1 VGRAREARLEIL
13 RDPELVL
20 RLIVASE
27 LESKRASKA
36 SRNAPKHG
44 SKKGSKAAPKTAA
57 QQQSRDPSL
66 TDYRRKRDFDR
77 SPEPRGARANDAGR
91 EFVVQ
96 KHSARRLHY
105 DLRLELDGV
114 LKSWAVT
121 RGPSLT
127 VGDKRLAVQTED
139 HPLDYLE
146 FEGNIP
152 KGEYGGGSVI
162 VWDRGRWTPLG
173 DPQRGLDKG
182 HLEFSLEDGRL
193 KGRWHLVRMR
203 KKPNEKS
210 VPWLLIKADD
220 EYARQ
225 PGERE
230 ITEEETTSVLSGRTN
245 KEVAAEGELRRDH
258 QGRAQVA
265 RVRGVVL
272 PDIAKTKS
280 ARKGLL
286 PIFLPPSLAAP
297 ADVPPSGPQW
307 VHEIKYDGYRI
318 QARIDGNNIKL
329 LTRNNLDWT
338 ARFNSIAAALKEL
351 RLGSALLDGEI
362 VVEDANGIPSLG
374 NLQAD
379 LKEGRQDRFRYHVF
393 DLLYCDGFDLTRAT
407 LLDRKE
413 VLEQIL
419 RQVPADFPI
428 RFSEHLEQ
436 DGRAMFEHAGRLGL
450 EGIVSKRKDLPY
462 RAGRG
467 DHWIK
472 SKAVAQQEFVILGYV
487 PSTAAGGSVGSLP
500 LGYYDSRGK
509 LLYAGRVGTG
519 WSVAQATALRKDL
532 DNIAGPK
539 PQFGN
544 PLPAGVEKVRWAE
557 PKLVCEVQY
566 RAWSHDGILLHPVFK
581 GLREDKPAEEVVLE
595 RTPQRTK
602 AGGNVGVQLTH
613 PERILWSVP
622 GVTKQGLADF
632 YTEIADWILPHVT
645 GRPLS
650 VLRCPSG
657 TDEKCFFA
665 KHPWAG
671 LNEEVAPRVNVGEG
685 KPMVAINDLMGL
697 ISLVQAGTVEIHP
710 WGSRVEHLDKPDRL
724 IFDLD
729 PGEDLPWSDVIASA
743 QVVREH
749 LAALKLQSFVK
760 TSGGKGL
767 HVVVPVE
774 PIVDW
779 TEAKSFA
786 FSVAKALAG
795 ARPDRFV
802 VTVAKRAR
810 QGRVYIDYLRNERG
824 STAVAAYSTRALPQA
839 SVSTPLAWDELSEA
853 LRSDHFTVGNLRNRL
868 GSLKQDPWH
877 GFFRLRQRIPAKL

>member
-1 VGRAREARLEIL
+1 MGRAREARLKIL
-13 RDPELVL
+13 RDSELVL
-20 RLIVASE
+20 RLIVA

-36 SRNAPKHG
+36 SRHASKRG
-44 SKKGSKAAPKTAA
+44 SQKGSETATKTAA
-57 QQQSRDPSL
+57 QQQARDPSL

-77 SPEPRGARANDAGR
+77 TPEPRGSNANDAGR

-127 VGDKRLAVQTED
+127 VGEKRLAVQTED

-162 VWDRGRWTPLG
+162 VWDRGRWTPIG

-182 HLEFSLEDGRL
+182 HLEFLLAGSRL
-193 KGRWHLVRMR
+193 RGRWHLVRMR

-220 EYARQ
+220 EFGRQ
-225 PGERE
+225 PGESE
-230 ITEEETTSVLSGRTN
+230 ITEEETTSTLSGRTN

-258 QGRAQVA
+258 HGRAQVA
-265 RVRGVVL
+265 RVRRIVL
-272 PDIAKTKS
+272 PDIAKTKG
-280 ARKGLL
+280 AKKGLL
-286 PIFLPPSLAAP
+286 PTFLPPSLAAL

-338 ARFNSIAAALKEL
+338 ARFNGIAAALKEL

-374 NLQAD
+374 YLQAD
-379 LKEGRQDRFRYHVF
+379 LKEGRQDRLRYHVF
-393 DLLYCDGFDLTRAT
+393 DLLYCDGFDLTRAS

-436 DGRAMFEHAGRLGL
+436 DGRTMFEHAGRLGL

-472 SKAVAQQEFVILGYV
+472 SKAIAQQEFVILGYI

-500 LGYYDSRGK
+500 LGYYDDRGK

-532 DNIAGPK
+532 DQIAGPK
-539 PQFGN
+539 PEFGS
-544 PLPAGVEKVRWAE
+544 PLPAGMEKVRWAE

-566 RAWSHDGILLHPVFK
+566 RAWSHDGILLHAVFK
-581 GLREDKPAEEVVLE
+581 GLREDKPAEEIVLE

-671 LNEEVAPRVNVGEG
+671 LNEEVAPRVDVGEG
-685 KPMVAINDLMGL
+685 KPMVAIKDLTGL
-697 ISLVQAGTVEIHP
+697 VSLVQAGTVEIHP
-710 WGSRVEHLDKPDRL
+710 WGSRAEHLDKPDRL

-729 PGEDLPWSDVIASA
+729 PGEDVSWNAVIVAA
-743 QVVREH
+743 QEVRER

-774 PIVDW
+774 PTVDW
-779 TEAKSFA
+779 TKAKSFV
-786 FSVAKALAG
+786 FSVAKDLAG
-795 ARPDRFV
+795 ARPDRYV
-802 VTVAKRAR
+802 VTVAKHAR

-824 STAVAAYSTRALPQA
+824 STAVAAYSTRALSQA

-868 GSLKQDPWH
+868 GSLKQDPWY
-877 GFFRLRQRIPAKL
+877 GFFRLRQRIPA

>member
-1 VGRAREARLEIL
+1 M
-13 RDPELVL
+13 
-20 RLIVASE
+20 ASK

-36 SRNAPKHG
+36 SRRTSKHA
-44 SKKGSKAAPKTAA
+44 SKKGSKAAPKSAA
-57 QQQSRDPSL
+57 QEQPRGPSL
-66 TDYRRKRDFDR
+66 TDYHRRRDFDR
-77 SPEPRGARANDAGR
+77 TPEPRGSTADDTGR
-91 EFVVQ
+91 EFVIQ

-105 DLRLELDGV
+105 DLRLEFDGV

-127 VGDKRLAVQTED
+127 VGEKRLAVQTED
-139 HPLDYLE
+139 HPLDYLK

-152 KGEYGGGSVI
+152 KGEYGGGSMI
-162 VWDRGRWTPLG
+162 VWDRGRWTPNG

-182 HLEFSLEDGRL
+182 HLEFLLAGDRL

-220 EYARQ
+220 EFARQ
-225 PGERE
+225 PGEGE
-230 ITEEETTSVLSGRTN
+230 ITEEETTSALSGRTN
-245 KEVAAEGELRRDH
+245 EELAAEGELRRDH
-258 QGRAQVA
+258 HGRAQAA
-265 RVRGVVL
+265 RIRGLVL
-272 PDIAKTKS
+272 PDIAKIKG
-280 ARKGLL
+280 AKKGLL
-286 PIFLPPSLAAP
+286 PTFLSPSLATP

-318 QARIDGNNIKL
+318 QARVDGNNIKL

-338 ARFNSIAAALKEL
+338 ARFNIIAAALREF

-362 VVEDANGIPSLG
+362 VVEDANGIPSLS

-379 LKEGRQDRFRYHVF
+379 LKEGRQDRLRYHVF
-393 DLLYCDGFDLTRAT
+393 DLLYCDGFDLTRAS
-407 LLDRKE
+407 LLDRKD
-413 VLEQIL
+413 VLGQIL

-436 DGRAMFEHAGRLGL
+436 DGRTMFEHASRLGL

-467 DHWIK
+467 DHWFK
-472 SKAVAQQEFVILGYV
+472 SKSIAQQEFVILGYV

-519 WSVAQATALRKDL
+519 WSVAQATSLRKDL
-532 DNIAGPK
+532 DNIAAPK
-539 PQFGN
+539 PQFGG
-544 PLPAGVEKVRWAE
+544 PLPANMEKGVRWAA

-581 GLREDKPAEEVVLE
+581 GLREDKPAGEIVLE
-595 RTPQRTK
+595 RAPQRTK
-602 AGGNVGVQLTH
+602 AGANVSVQLTH

-632 YTEIADWILPHVT
+632 YAEIADWILPHVT
-645 GRPLS
+645 GRVLS

-657 TDEKCFFA
+657 TDKQCFFA

-671 LNEEVAPRVNVGEG
+671 LSEEVAPRIDVGEKG
-685 KPMVAINDLMGL
+685 PMVAINDLTGL

-710 WGSRVEHLDKPDRL
+710 WGSRVESLDKADRL

-729 PGEDLPWSDVIASA
+729 PGEDVPWNGVIVAA
-743 QVVREH
+743 QEVREH
-749 LAALKLQSFVK
+749 LASRKLQSFVK

-774 PIVDW
+774 PTVAW
-779 TEAKSFA
+779 AEAKTFA
-786 FSVAKALAG
+786 YSVAKAMAG
-795 ARPDRFV
+795 ARPDRYV
-802 VTVAKRAR
+802 ATVAKRAR

-839 SVSTPLAWDELSEA
+839 SVST
-853 LRSDHFTVGNLRNRL
+853 
-868 GSLKQDPWH
+868 
-877 GFFRLRQRIPAKL
+877 